1 MRVPKDRSFEVDWL
15 ALPLLHCCEDCGHF
29 DAPAQVCAHEW
40 PTSEH
45 RQADYADPGRLSAV
59 NFCKEFE
66 LR

>member
-1 MRVPKDRSFEVDWL
+1 MRLPKDPGFELQRAV
-15 ALPLLHCCEDCGHF
+15 LPLRHCCEDCGHF
-29 DAPAQVCAHEW
+29 DESTQLCAHEW

-45 RQADYADPGRLSAV
+45 RRADYEGPATLPTV